1 MSHAPID
8 YSLEDRVALLR
19 FDDGKANALSHAA
32 IEGLH
37 AALDR
42 AEKEAGAVCLVGRE
56 GRFCAGF
63 DLAVMRSGPEP
74 MRRLVAAGAEILL
87 RMAVHPLPI
96 AIGCTGHAL
105 AAGAL
110 LLLAADARIGARG
123 EFKIGLNEVAI
134 GMPLPIFAYE
144 LARERLSKRHLLR
157 AATQAELYA
166 PEAAVDA
173 GFLDSV
179 CEPAALAGAAQGEA
193 RRLAAL
199 PQPAFGR
206 TKAALRGALVARIR
220 ATQAEDVARLSGPEA
235 SADAPPPNPRRR
247 VV

>member
-1 MSHAPID
+1 MADAPIA
-8 YSLEDRVALLR
+8 YSLVERVALVR

-32 IEGLH
+32 IDALH

-42 AEKEAGAVCLVGRE
+42 AEKEAGAVCLAGRE

-74 MRRLVAAGAEILL
+74 MRRLVAAGAELLL
-87 RMAVHPLPI
+87 RIAVHPLPI
-96 AIGCTGHAL
+96 AMACTGHAL

-110 LLLAADARIGARG
+110 LLLAADSRIGARG

-134 GMPLPIFAYE
+134 GMPLPVFAYE

-157 AATQAELYA
+157 ATTQAEVYA
-166 PEAAVDA
+166 PEAALDA
-173 GFLDSV
+173 GFLDSLR
-179 CEPAALAGAAQGEA
+179 EPGEVPGAALGEG

-199 PQPAFGR
+199 PQPAFAR
-206 TKAALRGALVARIR
+206 TKAALRGALVAGIR
-220 ATQAEDVARLSGPEA
+220 ASLAEDMARLAGPA
-235 SADAPPPNPRRR
+235 A
-247 VV
+247 

>member
-1 MSHAPID
+1 MADSVLA
-8 YSLEDRVALLR
+8 YSLDERLAVLR

-32 IEGLH
+32 IDALH

-42 AEKEAGAVCLVGRE
+42 AEKEASGVCLLGRP

-63 DLAVMRSGPEP
+63 DLSVMRSGAEP
-74 MRRLVAAGAEILL
+74 MRRLVTAGAELLL

-110 LLLAADARIGARG
+110 LLLAADSRSGARG

-134 GMPLPIFAYE
+134 GMPLPVFAYE
-144 LARERLSKRHLLR
+144 LARERLSKRHWLR
-157 AATQAELYA
+157 ATVQAELYT
-166 PEAAVDA
+166 PESAVDA
-173 GFLDSV
+173 GFLDAV
-179 CEPAALAGAAQGEA
+179 CEPPAVVEKALAEA
-193 RRLAAL
+193 RRMASL

-206 TKAALRGALVARIR
+206 TKAALRRRLVAEIR
-220 ATQAEDVARLSGPEA
+220 ATLAEDMARLIGPKG
-235 SADAPPPNPRRR
+235 
-247 VV
+247 

>member
-1 MSHAPID
+1 MPDPILD
-8 YSLEDRVALLR
+8 YALEDRVAVLR
-19 FDDGKANALSHAA
+19 LDDGKANALSHAA
-32 IEGLH
+32 IEALD

-42 AEKEAGAVCLVGRE
+42 AEKEAGAVCLLGRA
-56 GRFCAGF
+56 GRLCAGF

-74 MRRLVAAGAEILL
+74 MRRLVTAGAELCL

-110 LLLAADARIGARG
+110 LLLSADARIGARG
-123 EFKIGLNEVAI
+123 DFKIGLNEVAI
-134 GMPLPIFAYE
+134 GMSLPAFAYE

-157 AATQAELYA
+157 AAAQAELYA
-166 PEAAVDA
+166 PDAAVDA

-179 CEPAALAGAAQGEA
+179 CEPEEVAPAALAEA

-199 PQPAFGR
+199 PQPAFAR
-206 TKAALRGALVARIR
+206 TKAALRGEMVASLR
-220 ATQAEDVARLSGPEA
+220 ATLAEDMARLTGPGT
-235 SADAPPPNPRRR
+235 
-247 VV
+247 

>member
-1 MSHAPID
+1 MADSALG
-8 YSLEDRVALLR
+8 YSLDEPLAVLR
-19 FDDGKANALSHAA
+19 LDDGKANALSHAA
-32 IEGLH
+32 IDALH

-42 AEKEAGAVCLVGRE
+42 AEKEAGAVCLLGRP

-74 MRRLVAAGAEILL
+74 MRRLVTAGAELLL

-110 LLLAADARIGARG
+110 LLLAADSRTGARG

-134 GMPLPIFAYE
+134 GMPLPVFAYE
-144 LARERLSKRHLLR
+144 LARERLSKRHWLR
-157 AATQAELYA
+157 ATAQAELYA

-173 GFLDSV
+173 GYLDAV
-179 CEPAALAGAAQGEA
+179 CEPSALAETALSEA
-193 RRLAAL
+193 RRMAEL
-199 PQPAFGR
+199 PQPAFRR
-206 TKAALRGALVARIR
+206 TKAAVRGGLVAEIR
-220 ATQAEDVARLSGPEA
+220 ATLAEDMARLAGPKA
-235 SADAPPPNPRRR
+235 
-247 VV
+247 

>member
-1 MSHAPID
+1 VADSTLD
-8 YSLEDRVALLR
+8 YSVDGRVAVLR
-19 FDDGKANALSHAA
+19 LDDGKANALSPAVLAA
-32 IEGLH
+32 LQ

-42 AEKEAGAVCLVGRE
+42 AEKEAGAVCLLGRP

-63 DLAVMRSGPEP
+63 DLSIMRSGPEP
-74 MRRLVAAGAEILL
+74 MRRLVTAGAELLL

-123 EFKIGLNEVAI
+123 DFKIGLNEVAI
-134 GMPLPIFAYE
+134 GMPLPIFGYE

-157 AATQAELYA
+157 AAVQAEIYA
-166 PEAAVDA
+166 PDAAVDA
-173 GFLDSV
+173 GFLDAV
-179 CEPAALAGAAQGEA
+179 REPGALAEAALAEA
-193 RRLAAL
+193 RRLAEL

-206 TKAALRGALVARIR
+206 TKAGLRQAVVARIR
-220 ATQAEDVARLSGPEA
+220 ATLAEDMARLAGPQA
-235 SADAPPPNPRRR
+235 
-247 VV
+247 

>member
-1 MSHAPID
+1 MTTPPIG
-8 YSLEDRVALLR
+8 YSLEQGVALLR

-32 IEGLH
+32 IDALH
-37 AALDR
+37 ASLDR
-42 AEKEAGAVCLVGRE
+42 AEKEAGAVCLAGRE
-56 GRFCAGF
+56 GRLCAGF
-63 DLAVMRSGPEP
+63 DLSVMRSGLEP
-74 MRRLVAAGAEILL
+74 MRGLVTAGAELLL
-87 RMAVHPLPI
+87 RMALHPLPI
-96 AIGCTGHAL
+96 AIACSGHAL

-123 EFKIGLNEVAI
+123 AFKIGLNEVAI

-157 AATQAELYA
+157 ATVQAELYA

-179 CEPAALAGAAQGEA
+179 REPGELAGAALEEA

-199 PQPAFGR
+199 PQPAYGR
-206 TKAALRGALVARIR
+206 TKAALRGDLVAGIR
-220 ATQAEDVARLSGPEA
+220 ATLAENMARLAGPRA
-235 SADAPPPNPRRR
+235 
-247 VV
+247 

>member
-1 MSHAPID
+1 MTMAESLLD
-8 YSLEDRVALLR
+8 YSLDGRVALLR
-19 FDDGKANALSHAA
+19 LDDGKANALSHAA
-32 IEGLH
+32 IDALQ

-63 DLAVMRSGPEP
+63 DLGVMRSGPEP
-74 MRRLVAAGAEILL
+74 MRRLVTAGAELLL

-110 LLLAADARIGARG
+110 LLLAADARLGTRG
-123 EFKIGLNEVAI
+123 DFKIGLNEVAI
-134 GMPLPIFAYE
+134 GMRLPVFAYE
-144 LARERLSKRHLLR
+144 LARERLSKRHWLR
-157 AATQAELYA
+157 ATAQAELFA
-166 PEAAVDA
+166 PDAAVEA

-179 CEPAALAGAAQGEA
+179 HEPAALATDALAEA

-199 PQPAFGR
+199 PQPAFR
-206 TKAALRGALVARIR
+206 STKAALRGGLVAHVR
-220 ATQAEDVARLSGPEA
+220 ATLEEDMSMLAGPRA
-235 SADAPPPNPRRR
+235 
-247 VV
+247 